1 MALKR
6 ISPTANLLRTSRLF
20 SLPPPIPK
28 PASEFTAT
36 SNFDSDTATLPYPT
50 QAAIETTDSSLQRG
64 DWGLKRPLPRQSTYE
79 KTTTPT
85 LRIHNIDSIDHI
97 TDYDSAADHALNLRK
112 WQEMNLP
119 VSMPLAR
126 QKATGPEPP
135 VSAFES
141 DIDNTEHT
149 GGGARQR
156 RWKYKG
162 PWLAGKT
169 EGEFQEYVEKKVR
182 RRKFEFR
189 QFIRQRLSERLTAQ
203 RREAAIENGEDVQ
216 TGVVEILENDVE
228 AYLKD
233 LRGDEEKLN
242 ELVEQFLDLPSAAKT
257 SGPMMLYNE
266 RGPPSTHPSAGL
278 SYLRTN
284 SHIHNHPVLGPMEVE
299 PPVPGR
305 VLAPQKKGGR
315 GARNQALLGVAGIA
329 ANDYKV
335 SSMWK
340 TTEPPGMAGFDP
352 DIPGGAKLWVH
363 PDTSSID
370 SQGRIELRW
379 QEWASDNTMAI
390 YQGKA
395 NDKPVPAP
403 SAPSPGTA
411 RRIPELSPSP
421 CSNSNSNHGYGLSDM
436 ADTNNNK
443 RASSLLGAKDQ
454 TPAPRVILNLLKTM
468 EQGSR

>member
-6 ISPTANLLRTSRLF
+6 MSPSASLLRTSRLF

-28 PASEFTAT
+28 PTSDFTAT
-36 SNFDSDTATLPYPT
+36 ANFGSDTATLPYPT
-50 QAAIETTDSSLQRG
+50 QAAIETTESSLRRG

-126 QKATGPEPP
+126 KKATAPDPP

-141 DIDNTEHT
+141 DIDNTEPT
-149 GGGARQR
+149 GGGTSRR

-169 EGEFQEYVEKKVR
+169 EGEFKEYVEKKVR

-189 QFIRQRLSERLTAQ
+189 QFVRQRLSERLTAQ
-203 RREAAIENGEDVQ
+203 RREAAIDSGEDIQ
-216 TGVVEILENDVE
+216 PGVVEISETDVE
-228 AYLKD
+228 AHMKE

-242 ELVEQFLDLPSAAKT
+242 ALVEQFLDLPNATQT
-257 SGPMMLYNE
+257 SGATMLYNE
-266 RGPPSTHPSAGL
+266 RGPPTTHPSAGL
-278 SYLRTN
+278 SYLRTK
-284 SHIHNHPVLGPMEVE
+284 SHIHNHPVLGPMEVD

-305 VLAPQKKGGR
+305 VLASQKKGGR
-315 GARNQALLGVAGIA
+315 KARNQALLGVAGVA
-329 ANDYKV
+329 ADDCKIPL
-335 SSMWK
+335 WK
-340 TTEPPGMAGFDP
+340 STEPPGLASFDP

-370 SQGRIELRW
+370 SSGRIDLRW
-379 QEWASDNTMAI
+379 QDWASDNTMAI
-390 YQGKA
+390 YQGKT
-395 NDKPVPAP
+395 NDKHVPAI
-403 SAPSPGTA
+403 SAATAPGTA
-411 RRIPELSPSP
+411 RRMAELSPRPRPASQ
-421 CSNSNSNHGYGLSDM
+421 GYGLDDLTSM
-436 ADTNNNK
+436 ESKKET
-443 RASSLLGAKDQ
+443 SPLLGAKDQ
-454 TPAPRVILNLLKTM
+454 APAQRDILGLLNSFQAKK
-468 EQGSR
+468 